1 MSASGPISLRAFRLG
16 LLPVCGAAL
25 LASVGS
31 LQATTYTWDPAGNK
45 TSGSDGPGIWNAA
58 TPDFTNGS
66 AVTTYNS
73 ASDSTVL
80 FGSGGS
86 VGTGSVLVPGSL
98 TGGTLNMLTVTGTA
112 VNGYVPGYTFKPSGT
127 AAGLGINLTNL
138 ELSTAPTS
146 AGVQTL
152 TTINVPLTTNTI
164 SFTQPATLSLGD
176 GSTQFGL
183 DAPGGPAPNISG
195 STVANGAASTLLL
208 NGPTSG
214 SATTSQTYVLGTAI
228 AIGSPA
234 AGTGGVQVNAGATL
248 TTSTATTGARNN
260 LDVGYS
266 NPGGNS
272 SAGVLIVNGGT
283 VTTGTSGDTVNI
295 VNNSGPLVASALSG
309 RLIVN
314 SGVFNPGG
322 QIIVGNTLLGSG
334 VQSAE
339 LDVNGGTVL
348 LANGAASAGSILLNS
363 GSSGAGSATLNL
375 TGGNTTLG
383 AASGITLNPGSTA
396 GTSTLALSGGSLF
409 VGSAG
414 ITDPG
419 GANTAASVTL
429 SGGTVGAVGDWKSAV
444 PLTLA
449 TGTGGNVTFQTSDAG
464 AALPAGATVTSAT
477 AHTIELDGVL
487 SGTGGLNV
495 SGGGTLLLTNANTY
509 AGPTCVSAGTLRV
522 NGSITSPTA
531 ALSVGSGA
539 TLGGTGM
546 LTLASA
552 SVAGTLAPG
561 AAAGATSGSLTLHT
575 TNGMPLSGTLLLGAA
590 GNGVSAVLNLNGTL
604 TLNGAALA
612 LSGTL
617 DGKSDYEVAGY
628 GALSGTFATVT
639 GVPSGY
645 TLNYDGHTFAS
656 ADIELDAATPVPEPA
671 AWVGA
676 LLGLGLVARSHR
688 RRRVA
693 RRVDAAARPVRNVI
707 SASGRPAS
715 GTCTR
720 QNPRPRGTAR
730 TARRTAPRPRSVR
743 RLR

>member
-1 MSASGPISLRAFRLG
+1 MSAGGSISVRAFRLG
-16 LLPVCGAAL
+16 RLLMGGAAL

-31 LQATTYTWDPAGNK
+31 LPAITYTWDPAGNK
-45 TSGSDGPGIWNAA
+45 TSGSDGPGIWNTTGAKFSTGMADAA
-58 TPDFTNGS
+58 
-66 AVTTYNS
+66 YNS
-73 ASDSTVL
+73 ANDSTVL

-86 VGTGSVLVPGSL
+86 VGTGLISVPGSL
-98 TGGTLNMLTVTGTA
+98 TGGTLNLLTVTGAA

-127 AAGLGINLTNL
+127 VSGAGINLTNL
-138 ELSTAPTS
+138 GLSTAPTS

-152 TTINVPLTTNTI
+152 TAINAPLTTDTI
-164 SFTQPATLSLGD
+164 SFNQPATLSLGG

-183 DAPGGPAPNISG
+183 DTSGGSAPNLSG

-208 NGPTSG
+208 NGLTVEA
-214 SATTSQTYVLGTAI
+214 ATTPQTYVLGTAI

-260 LDVGYS
+260 LDVGCY

-295 VNNSGPLVASALSG
+295 VDNSTTLVASALAG
-309 RLIVN
+309 RIIVN

-322 QIIVGNTLLGSG
+322 QIIVGNTLRGSG

-363 GSSGAGSATLNL
+363 GSSGTGTATLNL

-383 AASGITLNPGSTA
+383 AASGITLNPNSTA

-444 PLTLA
+444 PMTLA
-449 TGTGGNVTFQTSDAG
+449 TGPGGNVTFQTSDAG

-487 SGTGGLNV
+487 SGAGGLNV

-509 AGPTCVSAGTLRV
+509 AGPTSVTAGTLRV
-522 NGSITSPTA
+522 NGSVTSPA
-531 ALSVGSGA
+531 ATLSVGSGA

-546 LTLASA
+546 LAVASA

-561 AAAGATSGSLTLHT
+561 AAAGATSGSLTLNT
-575 TNGMPLSGTLLLGAA
+575 TGGLTLSGTLLLGAV
-590 GNGVSAVLNLNGTL
+590 GNGVSAVLNINGTL
-604 TLNGAALA
+604 TLTGAALA

-617 DGKSDYEVAGY
+617 DGKSNYEVAGY

-645 TLNYDGHTFAS
+645 TLNYDGDTFAT

-671 AWVGA
+671 AWVGV
-676 LLGLGLVARSHR
+676 LLGLGLVARSHGR
-688 RRRVA
+688 R
-693 RRVDAAARPVRNVI
+693 P
-707 SASGRPAS
+707 SPWPA
-715 GTCTR
+715 
-720 QNPRPRGTAR
+720 
-730 TARRTAPRPRSVR
+730 
-743 RLR
+743 